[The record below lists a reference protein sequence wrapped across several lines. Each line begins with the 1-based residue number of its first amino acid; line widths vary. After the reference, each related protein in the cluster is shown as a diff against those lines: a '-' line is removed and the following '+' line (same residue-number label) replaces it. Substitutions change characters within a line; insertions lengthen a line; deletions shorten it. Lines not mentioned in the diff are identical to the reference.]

1 MKSNGKHEYSALNV
15 IPKQNNYNIHALYKF
30 HYAEYHIEIKR
41 KKIFRLVVEMN
52 YSKKVWFVRDL
63 APSTTIYQ
71 VLGLQYFSIETLPR
85 YHNGKKSLKYKI
97 LLPGALMFVA
107 IQNIA
112 VVFISIYKTKHTDE
126 NFLREINMLLAV
138 LRTVIVSALLI
149 LTFVTTEK
157 QQEIYRN
164 YEEISELAFRN
175 LLDRINLKNFS
186 RNFRR
191 KRFMILL
198 SQITLVGV
206 YVFIISKISKIN
218 LIISVLFSYS
228 GIFFCA
234 TPTKVMMF
242 FDLLNFHLKFLQKT
256 LKALVKS
263 NASNYGSA
271 GLIFVKPIRSGD
283 LFHKLHT
290 IKRIYSLIYK
300 NSQLTNDCCGWIVM
314 KFMVL
319 MLVIITASVFG
330 ILERLHRGTDLEQLV
345 GGYSSIRFL
354 LLVFSYDNC

>member
-1 MKSNGKHEYSALNV
+1 MD
-15 IPKQNNYNIHALYKF
+15 
-30 HYAEYHIEIKR
+30 
-41 KKIFRLVVEMN
+41 VVEMN

-63 APSTTIYQ
+63 APSTTLYQ

-85 YHNGKKSLKYKI
+85 YHNGEKSLKYKI
-97 LLPGALMFVA
+97 LLPGALTFVA
-107 IQNIA
+107 IQNVA
-112 VVFISIYKTKHTDE
+112 VVFISLYKTKHTDE

-149 LTFVTTEK
+149 LTFVTTGK
-157 QQEIYRN
+157 QQEIFRN
-164 YEEISELAFRN
+164 FEEISELAFRN
-175 LLDRINLKNFS
+175 LMDRINLKNFS

-191 KRFMILL
+191 KRLIILL

-206 YVFIISKISKIN
+206 YVYTISKISTVN

-242 FDLLNFHLKFLQKT
+242 FDLLNFHLKYLKTT

-271 GLIFVKPIRSGD
+271 GLIFVKPVRSED
-283 LFHKLHT
+283 LFHKLQI
-290 IKRIYSLIYK
+290 IKQIHGLIYK

-330 ILERLHRGTDLEQLV
+330 ILERVHRGTNLEQLV
-345 GGYSSIRFL
+345 GGYSSILFL
-354 LLVFSYDNC
+354 LLNFIFKNC